1 MNFSPVNTSSA
12 HSSSDPMSNDVK
24 SQEASPYLYCV
35 SQFIDEE
42 LTESR
47 SREAYVFASESA
59 TFQELNGEKSLVF
72 VSNFPIQDPRVAKAM
87 ATDDH
92 GVYFMLNTKSWSSA
106 RGELDHQN
114 IGLSITITPRQ
125 LRDHDKSTPM
135 HVPFSVSY
143 HATAAN
149 SKLEIRF
156 AKKDRTTVI
165 SGITITIPY
174 SVYKNIGTQ
183 FSKMG
188 VPDDHNRFL
197 LD

>member
-1 MNFSPVNTSSA
+1 
-12 HSSSDPMSNDVK
+12 MSNDAK

-35 SQFIDEE
+35 SQFIDAE
-42 LTESR
+42 LTDSR
-47 SREAYVFASESA
+47 SRELSVFGSESV
-59 TFQELNGEKSLVF
+59 TFQELDGEKSLVF

-87 ATDDH
+87 TIDEY
-92 GVYFMLNTKSWSSA
+92 GVHFLLNTKIWSSP
-106 RGELDHQN
+106 RGELVCEN
-114 IGLSITITPRQ
+114 IGQSIAITPRQ
-125 LRDHDKSTPM
+125 LRDHDKSTPL
-135 HVPFSVSY
+135 HVPFIVSY
-143 HATAAN
+143 YVTMVN

-156 AKKDRTTVI
+156 TKKDRTTVI